1 MYVDHLIKA
10 ESNEKRIERLRE
22 TAAGQ
27 VPNISG
33 PRGRIVKRAAK
44 EFKDGMYVNLGI
56 GKFVLFSGA
65 PTTLSKLKSL

>member
-1 MYVDHLIKA
+1 MEAGELDPDEIHLSGVYVDHVIK
-10 ESNEKRIERLRE
+10 SDDNEKRIERLRE

-56 GKFVLFSGA
+56 GK
-65 PTTLSKLKSL
+65 